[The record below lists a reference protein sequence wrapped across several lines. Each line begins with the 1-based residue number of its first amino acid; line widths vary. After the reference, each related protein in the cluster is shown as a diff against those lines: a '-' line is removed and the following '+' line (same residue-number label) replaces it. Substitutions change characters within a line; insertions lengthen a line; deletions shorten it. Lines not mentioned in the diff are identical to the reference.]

1 MKAASVD
8 VAAMIG
14 IGLTDAATRT
24 RQVRELADGIVELA
38 AASAANKVVEQQI
51 TPETRRAPRLWGI
64 ARQTRSI
71 AWVIRHR
78 PLLGQAL
85 N

>member
-24 RQVRELADGIVELA
+24 RQVRELADRIVELA

-51 TPETRRAPRLWGI
+51 TPETRRAPRLWALRGRRAASPGSFGI
-64 ARQTRSI
+64 ARCSAR
-71 AWVIRHR
+71 R
-78 PLLGQAL
+78 
-85 N
+85 